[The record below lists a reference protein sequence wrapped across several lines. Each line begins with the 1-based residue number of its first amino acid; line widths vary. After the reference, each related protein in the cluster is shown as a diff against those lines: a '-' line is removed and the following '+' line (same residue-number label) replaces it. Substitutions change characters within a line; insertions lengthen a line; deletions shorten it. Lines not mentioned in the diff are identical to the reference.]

1 MEDND
6 RIILSILNSFLGE
19 PKSPHHS
26 EDREWWEFNCP
37 SVKCRDDYNK
47 FNLCYNPEKKIFH
60 CWKCKQQL
68 GTKGFVH
75 KLVKTF
81 GTKENLERLNLI
93 LPEYRTNLVNVFE
106 KPQINYGLITCKLPG
121 GYFPLNKHR
130 NSDLYHKAHDYVV
143 NTRKVSPLLIDKF
156 KIGYTE
162 TSNHKN
168 RIIIPSFN
176 EFGKLNYFEARAFL
190 NIKPPYLKPSDP
202 DKDIII
208 FNESMINWNLPV
220 YLVEGPFDML
230 RIPNSIC
237 MLGKAPSYA
246 LINKILEKQPK
257 IILCLDE
264 DAFWETKDV
273 YKMLDSLGI
282 DIYFLDL
289 GGHGDISKIYEIK
302 GQPGVT
308 SLLRT
313 VRKLDFDY
321 QFKKILKGKKL

>member
-1 MEDND
+1 MEDID
-6 RIILSILNSFLGE
+6 RIILSTLTSFLGE
-19 PKSPHHS
+19 PKNPLHS

-37 SVKCRDDYNK
+37 SVKCREDQDK
-47 FNLCYNPEKKIFH
+47 FNLCYNPEKKIYH
-60 CWKCKQQL
+60 CWKCKKEL

-75 KLVKTF
+75 KLVETY
-81 GTKENLERLNLI
+81 GTKENINRINLI
-93 LPEYRTNLVNVFE
+93 LPKYKANLVNVFQ
-106 KPQINYGLITCKLPG
+106 KPEINYGLITCKLPG
-121 GYFPLNKHR
+121 GYFPLNKYKD
-130 NSDLYHKAHDYVV
+130 SYLYRKAYDYVV
-143 NTRKVSPLLIDKF
+143 NKRKVSPLLIDKF

-162 TSNHKN
+162 TGIHKN

-176 EFGKLNYFEARAFL
+176 EFGKLNYFEARTFL

-202 DKDIII
+202 DKDIVI
-208 FNESMINWNLPV
+208 FNEGNINWNLPV

-273 YKMLDSLGI
+273 YKMLHSLGI
-282 DIYFLDL
+282 DIFFIDL
-289 GGHGDISKIYEIK
+289 RGLGDVSGVFENAGQTGISN
-302 GQPGVT
+302 
-308 SLLRT
+308 LLKT
-313 VRKLDFDY
+313 VRKLDFDF
-321 QFKKILKGKKL
+321 QFGKILKGK